1 MGKVEVKKKSPFI
14 DMTAMSDVTVLL
26 LTFFMLTSTLLQKE
40 PVTVITPSSVSEEK
54 VPEQNLITV
63 LVNPQGKVFISLAGD
78 KDSTFSSEKMRV
90 ELVKSVVAEYNKVHP
105 NANLSLNQKQVNNFG
120 STYMFGLPIKML
132 PKWLDMSQEQR
143 DELIDPNKSEVA
155 GIPIDMNEDLSKPN
169 DFQIWMRAAYN
180 LSNDNLQS
188 AIKDGKG
195 IAIKADQTTPYSVV
209 QVVMDNL
216 QTMKMNKFTLMTA
229 LKTEGD

>member
-1 MGKVEVKKKSPFI
+1 MVKVEVKKKSPFI

-26 LTFFMLTSTLLQKE
+26 LTFFMLTSTFLQKE

>member
-26 LTFFMLTSTLLQKE
+26 LTFFMLTSTFLQKE

-105 NANLSLNQKQVNNFG
+105 NANLTLNQKQVNNFG

-132 PKWLDMSQEQR
+132 PQWLDMSQEQR

-180 LSNDNLQS
+180 LSNENLQG

>member
-1 MGKVEVKKKSPFI
+1 MKVKTEKKSPFI

-26 LTFFMLTSTLLQKE
+26 LTFFMLTSTFLQKE

-63 LVNPQGKVFISLAGD
+63 LVNTDGKVFISLAGD

-180 LSNDNLQS
+180 LSNDNLQG

>member
-1 MGKVEVKKKSPFI
+1 
-14 DMTAMSDVTVLL
+14 MTAMSDVTVLL
-26 LTFFMLTSTLLQKE
+26 LTFFMLTSTFLQKE

-180 LSNDNLQS
+180 LSNDNLQG

>member
-1 MGKVEVKKKSPFI
+1 MRKVEVKKKSPFI

-26 LTFFMLTSTLLQKE
+26 LTFFMLTSTFLQKE

-180 LSNDNLQS
+180 LSNDNLQG

>member
-1 MGKVEVKKKSPFI
+1 
-14 DMTAMSDVTVLL
+14 
-26 LTFFMLTSTLLQKE
+26 
-40 PVTVITPSSVSEEK
+40 
-54 VPEQNLITV
+54 
-63 LVNPQGKVFISLAGD
+63 
-78 KDSTFSSEKMRV
+78 
-90 ELVKSVVAEYNKVHP
+90 
-105 NANLSLNQKQVNNFG
+105 
-120 STYMFGLPIKML
+120 
-132 PKWLDMSQEQR
+132 
-143 DELIDPNKSEVA
+143 
-155 GIPIDMNEDLSKPN
+155 MNEDLSKPN